1 MPHLSRR
8 DFVTALA
15 ALAAAHPLAAAASV
29 RPYLQSLTETA
40 ATVLWTSPD
49 PNARLLFGPDAGAE
63 QTVTARSG
71 WLPSSLTGLPQGF
84 WLHAATLTGLT
95 PRTLYRYR
103 PLDGQ
108 PAKFRTPGS
117 GRSRMVIFGD
127 SGAETDAQKQ
137 LAVRMTARQPDLI
150 LHTGDLVYPAGDA
163 DSYLRKYFGLYQD
176 LFAAAPAFP
185 CPGNHDY
192 YHAGGRMFV
201 EFNKV
206 PRESVPPEGH
216 GRYYSFDWDNAHF
229 VVLDSNTPLEEAAA
243 GRGPML
249 DWLERDLAATTKYWR
264 IAMFHHPPYAGGP
277 NQADPLCDLV
287 RRHLVPIL
295 ERHHIDLVFS
305 GHEHNYQR
313 THPVNGIV
321 YFTTGGGGAEIYAPL
336 PRPEA
341 AIQQGRHHFLEA
353 QLEPTVFTIQA
364 IGVDGRA
371 FDSFTLKPAPRLLGP
386 LTSAVPGVDQ
396 VAPGGLVTLMGRS
409 LSPVEVRGNSPGL
422 RVTVNG
428 QPAAVLY
435 ANASQI
441 NFRLPLD
448 FTGPAKVKV
457 ENANGSVECDSEI
470 APTAPAIFAVF
481 SARGPVTV
489 ENPAHA
495 GDLLSVYFTGRGLG
509 KEVSAR
515 IDAWETAVTCSAVPS
530 QPGVERADF
539 TFTNA
544 GNFVLVID
552 GIVSNSVPIP
562 AA

>member
-1 MPHLSRR
+1 M
-8 DFVTALA
+8 
-15 ALAAAHPLAAAASV
+15 AAAHPLAAATAL
-29 RPYLQSLTETA
+29 RPYLQSLTETS
-40 ATVLWTSPD
+40 ATLLWTSSD
-49 PNARLLFGPDAGAE
+49 PKARLVFGPDAGGE
-63 QTVTARSG
+63 QTVLARSG

-84 WLHAATLTGLT
+84 WLHEATLTGLS

-103 PLDGQ
+103 PVDGQ

-117 GRSRMVIFGD
+117 GRSKMVIFGD
-127 SGAETDAQKQ
+127 SGAETDVQKQ

-150 LHTGDLVYPAGDA
+150 LHTGDLVYPVGDA

-185 CPGNHDY
+185 CAGNHDY
-192 YHAGGRMFV
+192 YHAGGQMFV

-206 PRESVPPEGH
+206 PRESVPPEGQ
-216 GRYYSFDWDNAHF
+216 GRYYSFDWDNAHL

-277 NQADPLCDLV
+277 NQADPLCELV

-321 YFTTGGGGAEIYAPL
+321 YFTSGGGGADIYTPL

-341 AIQQGRHHFLEA
+341 AVQHGRHHFLEA
-353 QLEPTVFTIQA
+353 QIEPTAFTLQA

-371 FDSFTLKPAPRLLGP
+371 FDSFTLKPPPRLLMP
-386 LTSAVPGVDQ
+386 LTSAVPGVSQ
-396 VAPGGLVTLMGRS
+396 VAPEGLVTLMGRR

-428 QPAAVLY
+428 QPATVIY
-435 ANASQI
+435 ANSSQI
-441 NFRLPLD
+441 NFRLPPDLV
-448 FTGPAKVKV
+448 GLAKVKI
-457 ENANGSVECDSEI
+457 ENANGSVECDCEI
-470 APTAPAIFAVF
+470 APIAPAVFGVF
-481 SARGPVTV
+481 STRGSVTP
-489 ENPAHA
+489 ENPARL
-495 GDLLSVYFTGRGLG
+495 GDLLSAYFTGRGIG

-515 IDAWETAVTCSAVPS
+515 LGSTDIDVSCSSVAS

-539 TFTNA
+539 TLSSA
-544 GNFVLVID
+544 GDFVLVID
-552 GIVSNSVPIP
+552 GVSSNSFSISL
-562 AA
+562 A